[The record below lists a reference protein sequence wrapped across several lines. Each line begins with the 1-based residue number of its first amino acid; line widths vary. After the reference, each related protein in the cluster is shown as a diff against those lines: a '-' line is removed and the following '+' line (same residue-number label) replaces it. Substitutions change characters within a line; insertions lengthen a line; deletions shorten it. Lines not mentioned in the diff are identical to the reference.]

1 MLSIAE
7 SESHDKELNGKDDED
22 MILEAEADAE
32 ATAAAEAGDESVYHH
47 SRSLTPHIA
56 FVTFSLS
63 P

>member
-22 MILEAEADAE
+22 MILEAEVDAE
-32 ATAAAEAGDESVYHH
+32 ATTAEAGDESVYHH

>member
-32 ATAAAEAGDESVYHH
+32 AGNESVYHH